1 MMKLLLLED
10 DQLFGESVEE
20 FLDEAGFSVVWVKS
34 GSEAL
39 EATYQ
44 ESFDAMILDVNVPP
58 PNGFEVLS
66 QLRQGGHETPAL
78 FLTSRNSDADTL
90 RGFDV
95 GCDDFLK
102 KPCSL
107 QELLVRL
114 KTRIRGSFGQLHSTV
129 DLGHG
134 LAFDI
139 DEDCV
144 TKEGKRVDIN
154 PKELTLL
161 KLLIKNRGHVVS
173 TMMIE
178 QELYGNANEASYGA
192 IRVYIANLKKIM
204 GEEKIENIR
213 GVGYRLEES

>member
-1 MMKLLLLED
+1 MKLLLLED
-10 DQLFGESVEE
+10 DDLFGESVEE

-39 EATYQ
+39 EATFLQ
-44 ESFDAMILDVNVPP
+44 SFDVMVLDVNVPS
-58 PNGFEVLS
+58 PNGFEVLT
-66 QLRQGGHETPAL
+66 QLRQGGNKTPAL

-107 QELLVRL
+107 QELLVRI
-114 KTRIRGSFGQLHSTV
+114 KTRIRGSFGQLHETV
-129 DLGHG
+129 DLGND
-134 LAFDI
+134 LVFDI
-139 DEDCV
+139 YEECI
-144 TKEGKRVDIN
+144 TKGGKRIVVN
-154 PKELTLL
+154 PKELALL
-161 KLLIKNRGHVVS
+161 KILIKNKGHVVS

-192 IRVYIANLKKIM
+192 IRVYIANLKKII

-213 GVGYRLEES
+213 GVGYRLEEN

>member
-1 MMKLLLLED
+1 MKLLLLED
-10 DQLFGESVEE
+10 DDLFGESVEE

-39 EATYQ
+39 EATFLQ
-44 ESFDAMILDVNVPP
+44 SFDVMVLDVNVPS
-58 PNGFEVLS
+58 PNGFEVLT
-66 QLRQGGHETPAL
+66 QLRQGGNKTPAL

-102 KPCSL
+102 KSCSL
-107 QELLVRL
+107 QELLVRI
-114 KTRIRGSFGQLHSTV
+114 KTRIRGSFGQLHETV
-129 DLGHG
+129 DLGND

-139 DEDCV
+139 DEECI
-144 TKEGKRVDIN
+144 TKGGKRIVVN
-154 PKELTLL
+154 PKELALL
-161 KLLIKNRGHVVS
+161 KILIKNKGHVVS

-192 IRVYIANLKKIM
+192 IRVYIANLKKII

-213 GVGYRLEES
+213 GVGYRLEEN